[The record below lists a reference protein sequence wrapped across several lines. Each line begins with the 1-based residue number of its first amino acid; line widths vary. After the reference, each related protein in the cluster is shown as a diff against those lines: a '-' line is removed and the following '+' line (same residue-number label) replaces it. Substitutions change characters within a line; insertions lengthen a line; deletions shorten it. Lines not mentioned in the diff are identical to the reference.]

1 MTKSRVLASAISQGA
16 ARRGRLRDRRASLAP
31 GPGPAMH
38 VIGCDAEDVEMQRQR
53 NIVLYFV
60 SGFRSRLKRFARE
73 LDADEANRYFCATN
87 IIYSIS

>member
-1 MTKSRVLASAISQGA
+1 MHPPFRVNIAGVVADVSEVQPCQVTIRKS
-16 ARRGRLRDRRASLAP
+16 
-31 GPGPAMH
+31 
-38 VIGCDAEDVEMQRQR
+38 GCDAEDVEMQRQR

-73 LDADEANRYFCATN
+73 LDADEANRYCCATN